1 MKTWEERWNNFV
13 ADLARRPEWE
23 DSRLLLRSSASF
35 RRLSPLSLNYSQ
47 IRSSIFSTSIYLQK
61 PILWK
66 YQWLLY
72 CLMSQKYLISW
83 LKIRL
88 KYLALNV
95 RDIGFLVFSFFSG
108 HRIRVPFPDAPALSD
123 LSVGFLRTYSFFYSV
138 LVSLLPFSSFLFSL
152 NNLLLGSPLHSF
164 AFKYHLFADDS

>member
-23 DSRLLLRSSASF
+23 DSRLLLRSLASF

-95 RDIGFLVFSFFSG
+95 RDIGFLGFLLFLWPSHPCPFSRCSCSVWSLCWIFSG
-108 HRIRVPFPDAPALSD
+108 LTPSSIPFLS
-123 LSVGFLRTYSFFYSV
+123 LCFP
-138 LVSLLPFSSFLFSL
+138 SLLFSS
-152 NNLLLGSPLHSF
+152 
-164 AFKYHLFADDS
+164 HLIIFY